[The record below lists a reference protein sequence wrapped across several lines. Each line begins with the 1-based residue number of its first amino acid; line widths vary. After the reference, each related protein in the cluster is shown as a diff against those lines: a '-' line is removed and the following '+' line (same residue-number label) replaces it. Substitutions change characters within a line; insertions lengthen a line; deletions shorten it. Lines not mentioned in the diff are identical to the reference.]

1 MTCTV
6 HHTVGANGGH
16 TVAKGDRPRKPCRWE
31 VSVFFVLPNGEKHTH
46 AVTVPCATLRDM
58 IPLMN
63 LQFDELAAEHGQG
76 VTGAGWIAH
85 GRGVP
90 KKRKRK

>member
-6 HHTVGANGGH
+6 HHTAGPDGGH
-16 TVAKGDRPRKPCRWE
+16 TVARGNRPRKPCRWE

-46 AVTVPCATLRDM
+46 AVTVPGATLRDL

-63 LQFDELAAEHGQG
+63 LQFDALAAEHGQD
-76 VTGAGWIAH
+76 VTGAGWVAH
-85 GRGVP
+85 GRGMT
-90 KKRKRK
+90 KRKR